1 MEITMDSNK
10 FWYVVVA
17 CITLISMTAMLE
29 DSRYRL
35 ERLNVISTAN
45 PQSICFSEA
54 TTNEQFEICKSMTP
68 Q

>member
-1 MEITMDSNK
+1 MDSNK

-68 Q
+68 R

>member
-1 MEITMDSNK
+1 MDDTK
-10 FWYVVVA
+10 FWLVVVA
-17 CITLISMTAMLE
+17 CATLIAIIAMME

-35 ERLNVISTAN
+35 ERLNIISTAN

-68 Q
+68 K